1 MLKLKFSGDA
11 SVFTG
16 DLRGGRQQLTGKE
29 GNFSFENFAL
39 LTNIFTKRSSSIN
52 LPPKEEVFHMF
63 IICMN
68 QFSPGFI
75 KD

>member
-52 LPPKEEVFHMF
+52 LLPKEKVFTSYYMH
-63 IICMN
+63 
-68 QFSPGFI
+68 QFSPGKRI
-75 KD
+75 VH